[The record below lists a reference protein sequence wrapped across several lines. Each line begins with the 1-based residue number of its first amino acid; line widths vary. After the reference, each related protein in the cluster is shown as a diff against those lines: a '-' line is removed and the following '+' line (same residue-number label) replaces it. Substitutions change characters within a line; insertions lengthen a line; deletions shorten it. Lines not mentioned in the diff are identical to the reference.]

1 MALGALITMRPSTFS
16 IYETAL
22 RLRSAAFGNLRNK
35 ATLMDFIAGGIP
47 AALTFEGFDPASL
60 KEPHYF
66 GPRRLRERL
75 ATSGG
80 LEHKERLQH
89 LAPKRGFISPEP
101 LEQAIVE
108 IGEPLEALR

>member
-35 ATLMDFIAGGIP
+35 ATLMDFIAGGI
-47 AALTFEGFDPASL
+47 
-60 KEPHYF
+60 PHYF